1 MSYCPGCGHAFEI
14 ELPVEPL
21 WSLASAALLVPMR
34 PATLKRWLSKHR
46 NDPGLGPA
54 QYTGS
59 WGRRYRM
66 LTASDVKYIRSKVV
80 SPQWRRRFS
89 DQERM

>member
-1 MSYCPGCGHAFEI
+1 MSFCPRCGKAFEI
-14 ELPVEPL
+14 ALPVEPL
-21 WSLASAALLVPMR
+21 WSPASAALLVPMK

-46 NDPGLGPA
+46 EDPGLGPA
-54 QYTGS
+54 QYMGS

-80 SPQWRRRFS
+80 SPHWRRIDSR
-89 DQERM
+89 